1 VLSGCHSRLSAFA
14 VVIAAAATV
23 TVLLCLAGSAHA
35 ATLQEQRAKAKDL
48 AAQVAAFDARIAQA
62 AQRALAEAEER
73 RAQKDK
79 EQAKKQL
86 PPELGGP
93 KGLEPTRYG
102 DWERKGIVSD
112 F

>member
-1 VLSGCHSRLSAFA
+1 MPD
-14 VVIAAAATV
+14 
-23 TVLLCLAGSAHA
+23 
-35 ATLQEQRAKAKDL
+35 QDAKSNDE
-48 AAQVAAFDARIAQA
+48 VAARIAEAGRRA
-62 AQRALAEAEER
+62 AAEAETR
-73 RAQKDK
+73 RQQQSAG
-79 EQAKKQL
+79 QL